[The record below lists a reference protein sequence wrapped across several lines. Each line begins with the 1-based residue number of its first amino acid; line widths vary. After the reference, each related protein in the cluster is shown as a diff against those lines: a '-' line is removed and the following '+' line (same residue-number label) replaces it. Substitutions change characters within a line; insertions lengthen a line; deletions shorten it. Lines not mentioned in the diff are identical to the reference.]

1 MITIVSTEQFHSTFE
16 MYYFEHQLIIIIIQ
30 HSNLYLHEVTLFFM
44 VSREVFSINVNHIM
58 ENIVARVKRTKIT

>member
-1 MITIVSTEQFHSTFE
+1 MLTMVLTEQFHSTFE
-16 MYYFEHQLIIIIIQ
+16 TCYFEHQLIIIIQ

-44 VSREVFSINVNHIM
+44 VSSEVFSMNVNHII

>member
-1 MITIVSTEQFHSTFE
+1 MSIMVSTEQFHSNFE
-16 MYYFEHQLIIIIIQ
+16 TYYFEHQLMIIIQ

-44 VSREVFSINVNHIM
+44 VSSEVFNMNVNHIM

>member
-1 MITIVSTEQFHSTFE
+1 M
-16 MYYFEHQLIIIIIQ
+16 IQ

-44 VSREVFSINVNHIM
+44 VSSEVFSMNVNHII

>member
-1 MITIVSTEQFHSTFE
+1 MSIMVSTEQFHSNFE
-16 MYYFEHQLIIIIIQ
+16 TYYFGHQLIIIIQ

-44 VSREVFSINVNHIM
+44 VSSEVFNMNVNHIM

>member
-1 MITIVSTEQFHSTFE
+1 MLTMVLTEQFHSTFE
-16 MYYFEHQLIIIIIQ
+16 TYYFEHQLIIIIQ

-44 VSREVFSINVNHIM
+44 VSSEVFSMNVNHII

>member
-1 MITIVSTEQFHSTFE
+1 MLTMVLTEQFHSTFE
-16 MYYFEHQLIIIIIQ
+16 TYYFEQQLIIIIQ

-44 VSREVFSINVNHIM
+44 VSIEVFSMNVNHII